1 MDTSDL
7 GLLLLRV
14 VIGLTFAAHGA
25 QKLFGWWGGAG
36 WDGWQAVMVRLGFRP
51 PALFAAV
58 SVAAEVGGG
67 LLFAVG
73 FLTPL
78 AGLVLIGQEV
88 VIIAK
93 SHWSRGFWNRDNGFE
108 FPLALFA
115 GTVAIVLAGPGAAS
129 VDGQLEIDADS
140 ALRIGLVALGILG
153 GLATAGLREMVRRDD
168 AAAARR

>member
-36 WDGWQAVMVRLGFRP
+36 WDGWKAVILRLGFRP
-51 PALFAAV
+51 PALFAAI

-88 VIIAK
+88 VIIVK
-93 SHWSRGFWNRDNGFE
+93 SHWRRGFWNRDNGFE

-115 GTVAIVLAGPGAAS
+115 GTVAIVLTGPGAAS
-129 VDGQLEIDADS
+129 VDGQLDIDADS

-153 GLATAGLREMVRRDD
+153 GLATAGLPEMVRRDD

>member
-51 PALFAAV
+51 AALFAAI

-93 SHWSRGFWNRDNGFE
+93 SHWARGFWNRDNGFE

-115 GTVAIVLAGPGAAS
+115 GTVAIVLTGPGGAS
-129 VDGQLEIDADS
+129 VDAQLGISADA

-153 GLATAGLREMVRRDD
+153 GLATAGLPEMARRDD
-168 AAAARR
+168 TAAARR